1 MSRIRIIGNY
11 FEGNAP
17 IYAMAEN
24 IYSVY
29 KKFFSG
35 RAMSFTDP
43 ECSDEFS
50 YLQSCNNVNPDLLGQ
65 YGGLQWP

>member
-50 YLQSCNNVNPDLLGQ
+50 YL
-65 YGGLQWP
+65 